1 MTDDQLIARFRSGD
15 RCACDALLNAYKPAV
30 LRVARRFFLSGGET
44 EDLVQEGMCGLYS
57 AMLNFEGGD
66 FSAYAH
72 ACIKN
77 RITDAVR
84 RSANFKNFALNNS
97 LPIDGQVRE
106 MSSPRVNPEDELIN
120 SESADELSA
129 LMRDVLSP
137 FEFKVMSLYV
147 DGAPMA
153 EICAV
158 TGRTYKSVD
167 NAICRSKGKLQKILG
182 E

>member
-72 ACIKN
+72 ACIMRVLARF
-77 RITDAVR
+77 RICTRVHR
-84 RSANFKNFALNNS
+84 RFQQIGDFRRGVAF
-97 LPIDGQVRE
+97 IYR
-106 MSSPRVNPEDELIN
+106 
-120 SESADELSA
+120 
-129 LMRDVLSP
+129 
-137 FEFKVMSLYV
+137 
-147 DGAPMA
+147 
-153 EICAV
+153 
-158 TGRTYKSVD
+158 
-167 NAICRSKGKLQKILG
+167 
-182 E
+182 